1 MASQGRR
8 LYPKASR
15 RERRST
21 GVTRPRVAPGAGTST
36 PLQRS
41 YASELTPVDYSEEY
55 RYIRKD
61 LLRILI
67 WAGLITVVIIALW
80 FLPIL

>member
-8 LYPKASR
+8 LHSKPSR

-21 GVTRPRVAPGAGTST
+21 GVTRPRVASDTGTST
-36 PLQRS
+36 PVRRS
-41 YASELTPVDYSEEY
+41 YASEPAPVDYSEEY

-61 LLRILI
+61 LLRILL
-67 WAGLITVVIIALW
+67 WAGLITICIIVLW
-80 FLPIL
+80 FLPVL